1 MTTAQP
7 GSVTFADGLS
17 IPAIGLGTWQAP
29 PGEVE
34 DAVAT
39 ALQEGYRHID
49 CALIYKNE
57 AEVGEGIKR
66 SGVPRDEIFIT
77 SKVWN
82 TFHPNAVESLSRS
95 LKDLG
100 TDYLDLYLIHWPVR
114 LVPNESSDLLP
125 VNPDGSRAIDRDW
138 DMAKTWAQM
147 EDILA
152 SGKVKAIGVCN
163 WSIPYLEKLKKTWR
177 IKPSVNQVELHPHL
191 PQHDLVAWCKNEGI
205 LVEAYSPLGGAG
217 GPILSDLDIASIAE
231 KHKVSPA
238 NILISYHVSRGIV
251 PLVKSTSPTRLK
263 SNLQTVHLDDDDLK
277 KLNELSEQ
285 PGKHKRYNTPLF
297 GWDLG
302 FDDWYGPPK
311 K

>member
-1 MTTAQP
+1 MATSQP
-7 GSVTFADGLS
+7 GTVKLANGSS

-34 DAVAT
+34 GAVAT
-39 ALQEGYRHID
+39 ALREGYRHID

-57 AEVGEGIKR
+57 AEVGEGIR
-66 SGVPRDEIFIT
+66 LSGVPREEIFIT
-77 SKVWN
+77 SKLWN
-82 TFHPNAVESLSRS
+82 TFHPNAVESLRRS

-100 TDYLDLYLIHWPVR
+100 TDYLDLY
-114 LVPNESSDLLP
+114 NESSELLP

-138 DMAKTWAQM
+138 DMGKTWAQM

-163 WSIPYLEKLKKTWR
+163 WSIPYLEELKKTWR
-177 IKPSVNQVELHPHL
+177 SKPSVNQVELHPHL
-191 PQHDLVAWCKNEGI
+191 PQHELVAWCKKEGI
-205 LVEAYSPLGGAG
+205 LVEAYSPLGGSG
-217 GPILSDLDIASIAE
+217 GPILSDPDVASIAK
-231 KHKVSPA
+231 KHNVSPA
-238 NILISYHVSRGIV
+238 NVLISYHVNQGIV
-251 PLVKSTSPTRLK
+251 PLVKSTSPSRLK
-263 SNLQTVHLDDDDLK
+263 SNLQTVKLDEDDMK

-302 FDDWYGPPK
+302 FDDWYGPQDK
-311 K
+311 KH